1 MIYLTLPY
9 PVSAPGVYRITDQV
23 SGKFYIGSSTNVAKR
38 WDQHRLRMQRGTHA
52 NPILQAIWRAGPD
65 RLRIETLCECGPV
78 KAEILAAEQQALD
91 AAGVGRNPLCMN
103 VLTVAG
109 SHLGRKRTE
118 ATRQA
123 LSLANRGK
131 KHTDEAKAKM
141 RAAKLGR
148 KLTEEHKRKVGDA
161 NLGKKWPHR
170 KRQPR
175 PEIRVFSDDQ
185 VRTIRAAKAAGQSF
199 TQIEAAYGMS
209 RGALQRMLSRKT
221 YSEVQ

>member
-1 MIYLTLPY
+1 MIRLTLPY

-23 SGKFYIGSSTNVAKR
+23 SGKFYIGSSINIAKR

-52 NPILQAIWRAGPD
+52 NPILQSIWRAGPD
-65 RLRIETLCECGPV
+65 RLRIETLRECPAD
-78 KAEILAAEQQALD
+78 KAAILAAEQEALD
-91 AAGVGRNPLCMN
+91 ACGVGKNPMCMN

-123 LSLANRGK
+123 LSNCFRGRT
-131 KHTDEAKAKM
+131 HSAEAKAKM

-148 KLTEEHKRKVGDA
+148 PLSDEHKRKLGDA
-161 NLGKKWPHR
+161 ARGKKLPPR
-170 KRQPR
+170 ERLPR
-175 PEIRVFSDDQ
+175 PELRAFTDDQ
-185 VRTIRAAKAAGQSF
+185 VRAIRAAKAAGQSF

-209 RGALQRMLSRKT
+209 RGALQRMLRRET